1 MGGASGRTADLT
13 QVRSTPPTCKRTPH
27 RKDGERGGRVRRP
40 SPGNREGGKEGGSSS
55 IREECDPFPPGCDQ
69 EGRVLNPDQVLLLFS
84 IDPSIL
90 CCQDLFFGFGTS
102 YNQCIEDFDP
112 SERAPVVGSR
122 STLRLSRTYLEVVMD
137 KDNEQ
142 GTLESQLIQKN
153 TKWKH
158 EFECHQSQVEKLEEK
173 LMEVKIDMKCA
184 EEDTKDLELL
194 WRRVKTT
201 ATMLTYLKSKARIMA
216 IPHLACVSCGIK
228 HQEGIGFVDK
238 HGLPLSEWSTIVNL
252 SSLESSDE
260 MSQLASNLKYGPFDA
275 NDGAYFSETL
285 KSTRVVAEVMES
297 LIKRAI
303 KAETEAATE
312 KEKVKLGLE
321 ENKRKTLQIQ
331 GMTLKVEEMEKFALG
346 TNTLLNEMRQKV
358 TDMVEETS
366 RQRQRAAEN
375 EQELR
380 RVKQDFDSLSL
391 SLICSMHRL
400 VAETT
405 HLENEKVKKEA
416 EVQKLIEEN
425 VRLRTL
431 LDKKEA
437 QLLAMNE
444 QCKWMALNSPG
455 I

>member
-1 MGGASGRTADLT
+1 
-13 QVRSTPPTCKRTPH
+13 
-27 RKDGERGGRVRRP
+27 
-40 SPGNREGGKEGGSSS
+40 
-55 IREECDPFPPGCDQ
+55 
-69 EGRVLNPDQVLLLFS
+69 
-84 IDPSIL
+84 
-90 CCQDLFFGFGTS
+90 
-102 YNQCIEDFDP
+102 
-112 SERAPVVGSR
+112 
-122 STLRLSRTYLEVVMD
+122 MD
-137 KDNEQ
+137 KEKEQ

-173 LMEVKIDMKCA
+173 VMEVKIDMKCV
-184 EEDTKDLELL
+184 EDDTKDLELL

-228 HQEGIGFVDK
+228 HQEGIGLVDK
-238 HGLPLSEWSTIVNL
+238 HGLPLSEWSTDVDL
-252 SSLESSDE
+252 SSHESSDE

-275 NDGAYFSETL
+275 NVGGYFSETL
-285 KSTRVVAEVMES
+285 QSTRIVAEVMES

-303 KAETEAATE
+303 RAETEAATE

-331 GMTLKVEEMEKFALG
+331 SMTLKVEEMEKFALG

-380 RVKQDFDSLSL
+380 RVKQDFDSLRSFVS
-391 SLICSMHRL
+391 SLISVRESLMSSERQFQTVEKLLDRL

>member
-1 MGGASGRTADLT
+1 MLWPNQRKGTALVFIRRSQPRKQRGRKGGRQQQHKGG
-13 QVRSTPPTCKRTPH
+13 VRSLPSRLRSRRSP
-27 RKDGERGGRVRRP
+27 RRP
-40 SPGNREGGKEGGSSS
+40 IYPTLIEDLFGSS
-55 IREECDPFPPGCDQ
+55 D
-69 EGRVLNPDQVLLLFS
+69 LLLE
-84 IDPSIL
+84 
-90 CCQDLFFGFGTS
+90 Q
-102 YNQCIEDFDP
+102 
-112 SERAPVVGSR
+112 R
-122 STLRLSRTYLEVVMD
+122 VVMD

-380 RVKQDFDSLSL
+380 RVKQDFDSL
-391 SLICSMHRL
+391 RL
-400 VAETT
+400 LKSFLT
-405 HLENEKVKKEA
+405 
-416 EVQKLIEEN
+416 
-425 VRLRTL
+425 
-431 LDKKEA
+431 
-437 QLLAMNE
+437 
-444 QCKWMALNSPG
+444 G
-455 I
+455 

>member
-1 MGGASGRTADLT
+1 MITNFVKSYFLGVPIFYKVLVPSPNRRGRKAGRQRQQKGG
-13 QVRSTPPTCKRTPH
+13 VRSL
-27 RKDGERGGRVRRP
+27 P
-40 SPGNREGGKEGGSSS
+40 SRL
-55 IREECDPFPPGCDQ
+55 R
-69 EGRVLNPDQVLLLFS
+69 
-84 IDPSIL
+84 
-90 CCQDLFFGFGTS
+90 
-102 YNQCIEDFDP
+102 
-112 SERAPVVGSR
+112 SR
-122 STLRLSRTYLEVVMD
+122 SIFSSNLILEQRVVMD
-137 KDNEQ
+137 KEKEQ

-173 LMEVKIDMKCA
+173 VMEVKIDMKCV
-184 EEDTKDLELL
+184 EDDTKDLELL

-228 HQEGIGFVDK
+228 HQEGIGLVDK
-238 HGLPLSEWSTIVNL
+238 HGLPLSEWSTDVDL
-252 SSLESSDE
+252 SSHESSDE

-275 NDGAYFSETL
+275 NVGGYFSETL
-285 KSTRVVAEVMES
+285 QSTRIVAEVMES

-303 KAETEAATE
+303 RAETEAATE

-331 GMTLKVEEMEKFALG
+331 SMTLKVEEMEKFALG

-380 RVKQDFDSLSL
+380 RVKQDFDSLRSFVS
-391 SLICSMHRL
+391 SLISVRESLMSSERQFQTVEKLLDRL